1 MTQYFLKQKSLGE
14 NMKVEL
20 DLSNN
25 ATKADLKNVTCIHKL
40 DSVKSIYLA
49 QLKSDEDKLDINKLI
64 YLTSVLCYFKCFCNI
79 SIHFLTPVNSNFV
92 DQAIFDFFLNKV
104 PLVSILPLR
113 VLLFRVIYFQICKIH
128 YLSRDSGC

>member
-79 SIHFLTPVNSNFV
+79 SINFLTPVNSNFV

-104 PLVSILPLR
+104 PLVSIVPLR
-113 VLLFRVIYFQICKIH
+113 VLLFRVIYFQIWKIH
-128 YLSRDSGC
+128 YLSRDS